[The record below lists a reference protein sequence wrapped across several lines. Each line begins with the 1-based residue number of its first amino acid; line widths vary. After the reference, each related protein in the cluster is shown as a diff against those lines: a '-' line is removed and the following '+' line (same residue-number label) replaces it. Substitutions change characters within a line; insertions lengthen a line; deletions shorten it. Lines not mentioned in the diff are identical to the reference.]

1 MRKLI
6 LPAAVSVC
14 LAVSCSKTEIF
25 PAASSKGVTV
35 AFAMDEKESTKSH
48 IQADGLSSEWEN
60 GDRLRVW
67 AMNSAGEYILDA
79 CPFVVYGVSADKAIF
94 TATLA
99 EAMPT
104 GRYSYFACSPE
115 PKSLSGTTAT
125 FEIPSV
131 QDGKVSSGADILVA
145 EPTLADALLPVENL
159 SDYTRLGLKM
169 NHLLHHFRFF
179 LAESDNPFGNE
190 KIERMVLE
198 FSEPVTGTIT
208 TDITSP
214 ISSTSFSGISSSI
227 ELKLKEPLAAS
238 ATDFSYACVSLRPGA
253 FSSDATL
260 VIKTYTASKYGISDP
275 ISLAGRSFE
284 AGHSTPVRITASTVA
299 DLGTVRFSL
308 PFNNI
313 GEDINSVTLKAP
325 SGCTWGNGSDSYVY
339 APGRKFTAGESFE
352 IVFTEITDY
361 RALSGKTVSVIF
373 DTDHVTYTK
382 DIVMP
387 LMTSGSLAEISA
399 GLPYLLE
406 EDFSTV
412 ETFHS
417 HDNYTGE
424 FNSGD
429 KEPKSFL
436 NGWSGGR
443 IGAYSDPETSVGLVR
458 LACRRETS
466 ADYAARLDSAPII
479 ELKKPADLELVFD
492 YGTNNKYNYSA
503 GDQGQTVKVGYVT
516 TSAALSSG
524 NKEGIFD
531 SANSFQTNEKTGSWT
546 STPNNSV
553 ITLTNVPTGV
563 VRISWRTTPFHRE
576 GFSNTTCWLYIDNV
590 KVRIKSN

>member
-115 PKSLSGTTAT
+115 PKSLLGTTAT

-275 ISLAGRSFE
+275 ISLAGRSFK

-412 ETFHS
+412 EKDFHS
-417 HDNYTGE
+417 NDEYKTG
-424 FNSGD
+424 STGS
-429 KEPKSFL
+429 KSAYSFL
-436 NGWSGGR
+436 DGWSGGR
-443 IGAYSDPETSVGLVR
+443 IGASAGQCVR

-466 ADYAARLDSAPII
+466 ARYHSRLDSAPII
-479 ELKKPADLELVFD
+479 ALKNPADLEVCFD
-492 YGTNNKYNYSA
+492 YGANNKA
-503 GDQGQTVKVGYVT
+503 GGLFPKDAGQTLYVGYVT
-516 TSAALSSG
+516 SDTEYSSG
-524 NKEGIFD
+524 DTDGVFD
-531 SANSFQTNEKTGSWT
+531 SANNLFVKEFTGSYNA
-546 STPNNSV
+546 TPNPASYV
-553 ITLTNVPTGV
+553 LPEVPAGL
-563 VRISWRTTPFHRE
+563 VRITWRTEAEDFA
-576 GFSNTTCWLYIDNV
+576 GANNNTVWLYIDNV

>member
-1 MRKLI
+1 MKKLI

-14 LAVSCSKTEIF
+14 LAVSCSKTGIF

-35 AFAMDEKESTKSH
+35 AFAMDEKQSTKSH

-60 GDRLRVW
+60 GDRLSVW

-79 CPFVVYGVSADKAIF
+79 CPFVVYGVSGDKAIF

-99 EAMPT
+99 EAMPA

-275 ISLAGRSFE
+275 ISLAGRSFK

-299 DLGTVRFSL
+299 DLGIVRFSL

-417 HDNYTGE
+417 YDNYTGG

-429 KEPKSFL
+429 KESKSFL

-443 IGAYSDPETSVGLVR
+443 VGASKGLCVR
-458 LACRRETS
+458 IACRRETT
-466 ADYAARLDSAPII
+466 ADYAARMDSAPII

-492 YGTNNKYNYSA
+492 YGTNNEYNYSA
-503 GDQGQTVKVGYVT
+503 GDQGQTVQVGYVR
-516 TSAALSSG
+516 TSAALSSE
-524 NKEGIFD
+524 NTEGIFD

>member
-214 ISSTSFSGISSSI
+214 ISSTSFSGLSSSI

-412 ETFHS
+412 ETFSS
-417 HDNYTGE
+417 HDNYTGGL
-424 FNSGD
+424 NSGD
-429 KEPKSFL
+429 REPKSFL

-443 IGAYSDPETSVGLVR
+443 VGASAGLCVR
-458 LACRRETS
+458 IACRRETT
-466 ADYAARLDSAPII
+466 ADYAARMDSAPII

-492 YGTNNKYNYSA
+492 YGTNNEYNYSA
-503 GDQGQTVKVGYVT
+503 GDQGQTVQVGYVT

>member
-1 MRKLI
+1 MKKLV

-35 AFAMDEKESTKSH
+35 AFVMDENESTKSH

-60 GDRLRVW
+60 GDRLSVW

-79 CPFVVYGVSADKAIF
+79 CPFVVYGVSGDKAIF

-145 EPTLADALLPVENL
+145 EPTFADALLPVENL

-198 FSEPVTGTIT
+198 FSEPVTGTISA
-208 TDITSP
+208 DITSP

-227 ELKLKEPLAAS
+227 ELKLKDPLAAS

-253 FSSDATL
+253 FSSDAQL

-275 ISLAGRSFE
+275 ISLAGRSFK

-417 HDNYTGE
+417 FDNYTGLS
-424 FNSGD
+424 NAGN
-429 KEPKSFL
+429 KNAVSFL

-443 IGAYSDPETSVGLVR
+443 IGASVDSTSVGLCVR
-458 LACRRETS
+458 LACRRETVARYPS
-466 ADYAARLDSAPII
+466 RLDSAPII
-479 ELKKPADLELVFD
+479 ALKNPADLEVCFD
-492 YGTNNKYNYSA
+492 YGANNEYKYSA
-503 GDQGQTVKVGYVT
+503 GDQGQTVQVGYVT

-524 NKEGIFD
+524 NDEGTFD

-546 STPNNSV
+546 STPNNATF
-553 ITLTNVPTGV
+553 TLPNVPAGL
-563 VRISWRTTPFHRE
+563 VRITWRTNTLKNASPT
-576 GFSNTTCWLYIDNV
+576 NTTCWLYIDNV
-590 KVRIKSN
+590 KVRIKSK